1 MKHLNKILAG
11 CLIAFGMTACSNDDG
26 NTPDAPQKGIPVC
39 MHPSPSALKATAD
52 VPIPTLAMNSDR
64 ILKTR

>member
-26 NTPDAPQKGIPVC
+26 NTPDAPQKGIRYVC
-39 MHPSPSALKATAD
+39 
-52 VPIPTLAMNSDR
+52 IPLPQP
-64 ILKTR
+64 